1 MSSPLLAEFLNLVK
15 IDSPSGNERAL
26 ADYIKE
32 KLISLGWE
40 VWEDGAAAATGGNA
54 GNIIARLPG
63 RGEGKNPVLLFS
75 AHLDTVIS
83 SAGVKPVVAEGVVRS
98 DGRTILGAD
107 DKAGVAVLLEVA
119 RRLREEDVRHGGIV
133 FLFTVGEEA
142 GLLGSRFLKPGNIK
156 ADMGFVLDSGGP
168 PGTIINAAPR
178 EDLWRVKIY
187 GRSAHAGVNPEEGIN
202 AIRVAAEFVRLLP
215 PARVDGDTTFNP
227 GVIRGGQA
235 TNIVPDLVEIAGD
248 MRSHRE
254 EKLRELA
261 EEVSLLLQQT
271 CVRCGGEGEIEVETL
286 YPSYHLSPE
295 APPVKLAKAAAERVG
310 LKAEVKRRGG
320 GSDANVL
327 NALGIPTV
335 NLGIGLEKDH
345 TPEEYVRIKDL
356 ENCSFWIMEIISY
369 SCQPGF

>member
-15 IDSPSGNERAL
+15 IDSPSGNERTL
-26 ADYIKE
+26 ANYVKE

-40 VWEDGAAAATGGNA
+40 VREDGAATATGGNA

-63 RGEGKNPVLLFS
+63 RGAEKNPVLLFS
-75 AHLDTVIS
+75 AHLDTVTS

-119 RRLREEDVRHGGIV
+119 RRLREGNVRHGEIV

-142 GLLGSRFLKPGNIK
+142 GLLGSRFLKPGDVK

-178 EDLWRVKIY
+178 EDIWKVRIR

-215 PARVDGDTTFNP
+215 PAQVDSDTTFNP

-254 EKLRELA
+254 EKLGELA
-261 EEVSLLLQQT
+261 EVVSLLLRQT
-271 CVRCGGEGEIEVETL
+271 CARFGGEGEIEVETL

-295 APPVKLAKAAAERVG
+295 APPVKLATVAAEQVG
-310 LKAEVKRRGG
+310 LEVVVKRRGG

-345 TPEEYVRIKDL
+345 TPEEYIRIKDL
-356 ENCSFWIMEIISY
+356 ENCYSWVMEIISY
-369 SCQPGF
+369 LCQPGF